1 SPLMKLRDAVTF
13 TGLIFL
19 VVTQTIV
26 FVRLESIERRFS
38 GKTGYEALDRSL
50 ASMQRTVDA
59 LSSGQ
64 PGSKSP
70 SVSLAGSATPRL
82 PDRLSDTV
90 KDKKEL
96 EAGVQEG
103 KNEVTGEASEE
114 EGDSEELVSQP
125 IDPTHP
131 LARRKQFLEDLRAR
145 LRQVDAN
152 SDNKVSIK

>member
-1 SPLMKLRDAVTF
+1 ERIAASTKTRKLTPRNPQFQFLTWIKRMLILFFAEPGCSKGKNTVGVPGVAFGCLGHPARTSISPLMKLRDAVTF

-90 KDKKEL
+90 KD
-96 EAGVQEG
+96 
-103 KNEVTGEASEE
+103 
-114 EGDSEELVSQP
+114 
-125 IDPTHP
+125 
-131 LARRKQFLEDLRAR
+131 
-145 LRQVDAN
+145 
-152 SDNKVSIK
+152 